1 MCIKHYVGYGCGH
14 QDPEGTPLDTTYCPP
29 PFRYHHEPPANPRD
43 SEFCPTCRAIRVTLW
58 QEWSAKYARWSH
70 ERLLPVTEQLSTH
83 QKIQANFKSVAL
95 RAQQVAKAEGG
106 DHTAHLLYRPGQNRI
121 LEPLDE
127 YIKQVQCLRAAS
139 TEWESRITA
148 AKQNG
153 KVSKVFLDILTIKRR
168 AQANVTQPVR
178 RSVDAFLGL
187 QLELLEEL
195 EKEEEKADAKE
206 KADAEK
212 KKKDENEDETPL
224 LQ

>member
-1 MCIKHYVGYGCGH
+1 MHRVH
-14 QDPEGTPLDTTYCPP
+14 VRVDE
-29 PFRYHHEPPANPRD
+29 NSPRD

-127 YIKQVQCLRAAS
+127 YVEQVQCLRAAS
-139 TEWESRITA
+139 AEWESRITA

-195 EKEEEKADAKE
+195 EKEEEKADA
-206 KADAEK
+206 EK
-212 KKKDENEDETPL
+212 KE
-224 LQ
+224 